1 MIPTHIKTLTASG
14 DSSLAFVDGTAS
26 VVFDNTYDEYM
37 FVLNNMNLADSSVEF
52 GFQVNKVD
60 DSGYDKV
67 TTSSKFFVE
76 HLESG
81 GLNDGFSYD
90 SANDQNQG
98 TSYQTIVRECGNS
111 ANENFNGVLHI
122 FSPSNTTYVTHFY
135 SRIASSVVQ
144 DGSSAHFC
152 GGYFNITEAIDEISF
167 KPSGGNFD
175 GVIQM
180 YGIA

>member
-37 FVLNNMNLADSSVEF
+37 FVFNNMNVADSSVEF

-90 SANDQNQG
+90 SG
-98 TSYQTIVRECGNS
+98 
-111 ANENFNGVLHI
+111 
-122 FSPSNTTYVTHFY
+122 
-135 SRIASSVVQ
+135 
-144 DGSSAHFC
+144 
-152 GGYFNITEAIDEISF
+152 
-167 KPSGGNFD
+167 K
-175 GVIQM
+175 
-180 YGIA
+180 